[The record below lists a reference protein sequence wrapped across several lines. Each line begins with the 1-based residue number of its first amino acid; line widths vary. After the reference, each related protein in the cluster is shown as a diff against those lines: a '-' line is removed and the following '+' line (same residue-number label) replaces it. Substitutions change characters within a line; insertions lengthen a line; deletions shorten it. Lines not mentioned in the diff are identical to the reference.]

1 MTKEQLEQR
10 LKKLLKM
17 RVVFVILSSVFL
29 GIAVTCDI
37 ASIIIYLSRI
47 EIAEYINLLIL
58 EASSIFFAA
67 SIALFFV
74 RIFAID
80 TKIRNTMFAI
90 AQQSNNQFVN
100 FGNVSIKAETTPNQQ
115 QEVIKDQKH
124 QLVDQY
130 EDLKNRGYI
139 TEEEFLQKKKEI
151 LGEQFIIYNKNLTVV
166 RFF

>member
-1 MTKEQLEQR
+1 MTKEQLEKR
-10 LKKLLKM
+10 LQKLLKL

-29 GIAVTCDI
+29 GLAITLDI
-37 ASIIIYLSRI
+37 VSITLYLLKVEIEVWLNYLIIEGSS
-47 EIAEYINLLIL
+47 LL
-58 EASSIFFAA
+58 FAA

-90 AQQSNNQFVN
+90 AQQSGNQFVN

-151 LGEQFIIYNKNLTVV
+151 LGE
-166 RFF
+166 